1 MRSTSKGDDL
11 KAGYPSYGDKLDT
24 TVVENMEKPGAFDD
38 AVRGVDVVVHLAS
51 PLPKP
56 GVDNEV
62 NILIPARE
70 GIVNMLK
77 SATKS
82 DTVKRVVMVS
92 SSTAVLDASVPKDT
106 P

>member
-11 KAGYPSYGDKLDT
+11 KAAYPSYGNKLET
-24 TVVENMEKPGAFDD
+24 TVVENMEKPGAYDL
-38 AVRGVDVVVHLAS
+38 AVRGIDVIIHLAS
-51 PLPKP
+51 PLPRP
-56 GVDNEV
+56 GFDNEV

-77 SATKS
+77 SATMS

-92 SSTAVLDASVPKDT
+92 SSTAVLDTSVPKGT